1 MTTGIRLT
9 LRGPNPNMPVSAI
22 TTRGP
27 AGPRA
32 TPGAR
37 MAVRGIGIDIVKVD
51 RIRESL
57 ERFGHRMESR
67 LFTAAELDYCRGH
80 KDPLPHLAARFAA
93 KEAASK
99 ALGTGMSGGVAFKHI
114 EVLQPGGRV
123 PTLRFHDVALQR
135 YESMACTASHLS
147 LTHDGGLAVACVVL
161 EG

>member
-1 MTTGIRLT
+1 
-9 LRGPNPNMPVSAI
+9 
-22 TTRGP
+22 
-27 AGPRA
+27 
-32 TPGAR
+32 

-57 ERFGHRMESR
+57 ERFGHRMEAR
-67 LFTAAELDYCRGH
+67 LFTAAELDYCRAR

-114 EVLQPGGRV
+114 EVVQPGGRV
-123 PTLRFHDVALQR
+123 PTLVFHEIALQR
-135 YESMACTASHLS
+135 YQSMSCTGSHLS
-147 LTHDGGLAVACVVL
+147 ISCDGGRAVACVVL